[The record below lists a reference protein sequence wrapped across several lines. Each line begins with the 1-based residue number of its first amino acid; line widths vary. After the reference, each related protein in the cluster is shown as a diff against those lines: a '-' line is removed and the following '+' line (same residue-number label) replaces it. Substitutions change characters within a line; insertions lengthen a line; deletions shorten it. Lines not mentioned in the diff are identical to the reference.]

1 MDGLILLLALVL
13 GVWMLNLNG
22 RIKML
27 ENRLADALDLLTSGK
42 RPETTAPAAEPDLA
56 ETPAAV
62 KPAVAYASRRPTT
75 LRSEAKSAPP
85 PIAAD
90 EELPSTVDSVEFPQR
105 SASWSFEELVGGKL
119 PIWIG
124 GIALVF
130 AGFFLV
136 RYTID
141 AGLLGPGTRSVLATI
156 FALLLI
162 AGSQWGGRL
171 PKIGE
176 SFTADPRIA
185 QSLAG
190 AGIATLFGTLYMAA
204 EIYGLIGVPVAFALL
219 IATTVLAFALALRH
233 GPPTAL
239 MGLVGGFTAP
249 WVAGLGPDN
258 VPVLLLYLG
267 VFLAG
272 LFGLALWRRWL
283 WLLLLASGGG
293 ALWTIGL
300 VVTAN
305 DSLPLIGMFVMIA
318 GGAAVLVGDRFA
330 EDDPRLAAVARFAPM
345 GIALLQLAMLLPRL
359 EFSSIGWGFYAALSA
374 AAIGLAW
381 RDDRHL
387 PNIFG
392 ALLLCLMPLATG
404 WGSQAGHSMMIL
416 ASVGTGLLFG
426 IPGHLR
432 AASSAVSRSYWA
444 LLALLAQA
452 LPFFT
457 AFSLAKS
464 EFSDFAWGGVAA
476 LLIVPA
482 GYIAWQ
488 WRSAESYI
496 DRIVRIA
503 SAGLAALMGWIALTH
518 WFSND
523 YLASAT
529 FVVTAALAAWAMRT
543 QSKAMQELAVIPL
556 AFGVLALAT
565 GSLRFFEAL
574 NNSLGGIKLMAS
586 TPPRNW
592 GGGTDD
598 VAPRNAGGTH
608 CRPAPFRSRPLAAP
622 TGMGRGWSGCTQFPM
637 ADRQAGRGDRQP
649 LAIHHARPCRT
660 GGHDPVAVSGRL
672 VSVASRNRLVE
683 HIGKGGNGRD
693 RARAVPHVLVRSGRL
708 QPAVRS
714 ANAGADTGR
723 QSGHGPF
730 GIDGILAMANGAQ
743 PRRRLGAWATAQIVR
758 DCQSGDDGA
767 DRLGHGAPIGAWQ
780 SDFGWWHRNRGKLP
794 LFGGIAYPFD
804 HLDDDWYPHG
814 PCRSPPCRAGVIDRG
829 HAQSIPDRCCRIGGR
844 ASHPVVH
851 GAGHRADRNWLGLW
865 QGYAGRKSCGGISP
879 CLTPETP

>member
-62 KPAVAYASRRPTT
+62 KPAIAYASRRPAT

-85 PIAAD
+85 PIAVD
-90 EELPSTVDSVEFPQR
+90 EELPSTVDPVELPQR

-156 FALLLI
+156 FAFLLI

-219 IATTVLAFALALRH
+219 IATTLLAFALALRH

-258 VPVLLLYLG
+258 VPVLLLFLG

-359 EFSSIGWGFYAALSA
+359 EFSFIGWGFYAALSA

-404 WGSQAGHSMMIL
+404 WGSQAGHSMMTL

-426 IPGHLR
+426 VPGHLR

-457 AFSLAKS
+457 AFSLAKP

-565 GSLRFFEAL
+565 GSWRFFEAL

-586 TPPRNW
+586 TLPEIGEAARMTLLPALLVGLIAALPHFALGRWPRRLAWLAGGAGALGFLWLIAKQVAAIDSPSQFITLGLAERVVMTQLLFLAGWLALRRATDWSSLWAKAGMAATALALFRMFWFDLGVFNPLYVPQSLGPIPVANLGTIHLGLTAFW
-592 GGGTDD
+592 LWQMARSRVVASAHGQLPKLSEIASLVMMALTALVTVRQLAHGNLISGGGIETGENYLYSAALLILSIIWMTIGIRLGLA
-598 VAPRNAGGTH
+598 VLRLAGLALLTVVTLKVFLIDAAALEGVL
-608 CRPAPFRSRPLAAP
+608 RILSFMGLGIALIGIGWAYGKVMRAGSLAA
-622 TGMGRGWSGCTQFPM
+622 
-637 ADRQAGRGDRQP
+637 
-649 LAIHHARPCRT
+649 
-660 GGHDPVAVSGRL
+660 
-672 VSVASRNRLVE
+672 E
-683 HIGKGGNGRD
+683 
-693 RARAVPHVLVRSGRL
+693 
-708 QPAVRS
+708 
-714 ANAGADTGR
+714 
-723 QSGHGPF
+723 
-730 GIDGILAMANGAQ
+730 
-743 PRRRLGAWATAQIVR
+743 
-758 DCQSGDDGA
+758 
-767 DRLGHGAPIGAWQ
+767 
-780 SDFGWWHRNRGKLP
+780 
-794 LFGGIAYPFD
+794 
-804 HLDDDWYPHG
+804 
-814 PCRSPPCRAGVIDRG
+814 
-829 HAQSIPDRCCRIGGR
+829 
-844 ASHPVVH
+844 
-851 GAGHRADRNWLGLW
+851 
-865 QGYAGRKSCGGISP
+865 
-879 CLTPETP
+879 